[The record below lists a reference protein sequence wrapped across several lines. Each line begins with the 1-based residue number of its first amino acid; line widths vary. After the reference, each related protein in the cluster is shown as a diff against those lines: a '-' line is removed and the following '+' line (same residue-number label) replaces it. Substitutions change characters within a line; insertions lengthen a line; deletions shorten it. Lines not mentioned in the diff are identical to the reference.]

1 LVPTP
6 YTVEA
11 YSRPVHWDEAHLN
24 PKGVALAL
32 LDLNVIEDEGPEVV
46 VESLGQISTVL
57 LVSEVTPLQ
66 TINRVLP
73 YLDVSALLS
82 TPLGEEEGQVLREVL
97 ERYAW
102 RPQRSGLEVR
112 LAESNRQ
119 LNQRL
124 QELNVI
130 YTVGKSVAASL
141 DLDEVLHRVV
151 NASINLTQAEEG
163 FILLR
168 EDERLFLRIAQNM
181 EEELAQRF
189 NVEASDEIAWRVIR
203 SGRPVMLKRE
213 TKIATGFLVR
223 SLLYVPL
230 HAPGRGTI
238 GVLGV
243 VNRKRKANF
252 TEAHLFTLS
261 AITDFAGIAIENARL
276 FTGMEAEQERI
287 HALLTYA
294 TEVILVTDLQNRLL
308 LWSQQAAE
316 AFSIPSDAEGERID
330 ETVQHPEVQEMFT
343 KAEREGENVHAEIST
358 DEDRVFNAQL
368 TTTPHFGR
376 VLMMQEITHL
386 KELDRLK
393 TEFVSTVSHDLRTPL
408 TAIQGY
414 VELLDR
420 AGPLNDMQQRFIDKA
435 LGSLAHITALI
446 SDLLDIGQIE
456 AGYDLEMRPVKLDN
470 LVAETAQEMEMHVE
484 RAGLTLRWQ
493 CEEGPLWVM
502 GNAHR
507 LRQVLDNLIDNAIKY
522 HRPPGWIEMVAHQ
535 DNGHVV
541 VSVRDNGIGI
551 PIEDQPHIFDRF
563 YRVHTEETEDIPGTG
578 LGLAIVK
585 SVIEKHKGRIWVESA
600 RGKGTEFSFI
610 LPPYGKRV
618 DGRQ

>member
-1 LVPTP
+1 
-6 YTVEA
+6 
-11 YSRPVHWDEAHLN
+11 
-24 PKGVALAL
+24 
-32 LDLNVIEDEGPEVV
+32 
-46 VESLGQISTVL
+46 
-57 LVSEVTPLQ
+57 
-66 TINRVLP
+66 
-73 YLDVSALLS
+73 
-82 TPLGEEEGQVLREVL
+82 
-97 ERYAW
+97 
-102 RPQRSGLEVR
+102 
-112 LAESNRQ
+112 
-119 LNQRL
+119 
-124 QELNVI
+124 
-130 YTVGKSVAASL
+130 
-141 DLDEVLHRVV
+141 
-151 NASINLTQAEEG
+151 
-163 FILLR
+163 
-168 EDERLFLRIAQNM
+168 
-181 EEELAQRF
+181 
-189 NVEASDEIAWRVIR
+189 
-203 SGRPVMLKRE
+203 
-213 TKIATGFLVR
+213 
-223 SLLYVPL
+223 
-230 HAPGRGTI
+230 
-238 GVLGV
+238 
-243 VNRKRKANF
+243 
-252 TEAHLFTLS
+252 
-261 AITDFAGIAIENARL
+261 
-276 FTGMEAEQERI
+276 MEAEQERI

-551 PIEDQPHIFDRF
+551 PIEDQPHIFDRI